1 MAIKHRKRLGE
12 GIKAKIPEPL
22 ENKVTNELL
31 EIKLNKENQ
40 EELRIEEKEEVEA
53 EKNTK
58 MYEYENENY
67 CSDGYSLFVKSSAK
81 QGNIKVGRHVWAK
94 ENHCNIEDNTWKDSI
109 RV

>member
-40 EELRIEEKEEVEA
+40 EELQIEEKEEVEA

-58 MYEYENENY
+58 KTIVVMDIVY
-67 CSDGYSLFVKSSAK
+67 L
-81 QGNIKVGRHVWAK
+81 
-94 ENHCNIEDNTWKDSI
+94 
-109 RV
+109 

>member
-40 EELRIEEKEEVEA
+40 EELQIEEKEEVEA

-67 CSDGYSLFVKSSAK
+67 CSDG
-81 QGNIKVGRHVWAK
+81 
-94 ENHCNIEDNTWKDSI
+94 
-109 RV
+109 